1 MDFTSLRPA
10 AGVWSAASLFL
21 FHSSLLHSVLTN
33 GYTCC
38 SCGSD
43 GAWSDIG
50 ELGILVADWLTGLAW
65 WSSCFD
71 LERVVCCYRVRGS
84 HSASA

>member
-1 MDFTSLRPA
+1 MDFTPLRPA

-21 FHSSLLHSVLTN
+21 FSSSLLRSILTD

-50 ELGILVADWLTGLAW
+50 ELGIPWLTG
-65 WSSCFD
+65 
-71 LERVVCCYRVRGS
+71 
-84 HSASA
+84 